1 MSRKAKGPRLVPLK
15 RKGYTNTVYVI
26 RYWDGNHTRDYS
38 TGESE
43 YGEAERKFK
52 KWLATKDS
60 PPGGPG
66 GSTEARI
73 ADVLQAYGEER
84 GPQTADPKRIFQ
96 IVSNLVEFWGDRPCS
111 AITEETCGEYLENR
125 LASGRAIGT
134 VRRELVGLSAALH
147 WAERKSRLHNPPH
160 VWLPPA
166 PPPKDRWLTRE
177 EFTRLLWASRK
188 VKQSREYL
196 PLAIQLACYTGARRG
211 AILGLRWPQVDLVN
225 GVIDF
230 RDGRAT
236 NKRRAVIPIPDRLM
250 RALRRAQSG
259 ADCEFVISKG
269 GKGLQKLR
277 RSFASACREAG
288 LSDVTFHTLRHT
300 AATWMFL
307 HGVDGYEVAKYLGHT
322 SSRTTERYG
331 HHSPDYLKHAKEA
344 FE

>member
-1 MSRKAKGPRLVPLK
+1 MSRKAQGPRLIPLK
-15 RKGYTNTVYVI
+15 RRGYTRAVYVI
-26 RYWDGNHTRDYS
+26 RHWDGEHTRDYS

-43 YGEAERKFK
+43 YDEAERKFK
-52 KWLATKDS
+52 VWLATKGGR
-60 PPGGPG
+60 PGGPG
-66 GSTEARI
+66 DSTEARI

-84 GPQTADPKRIFQ
+84 GPKTADPKRIFQ
-96 IVSNLVEFWGDRPCS
+96 IVSNLVDFWGARPCS
-111 AITEETCGEYLENR
+111 AITEETCGEYVYER
-125 LASGRAIGT
+125 LADGRAIGT
-134 VRRELVGLSAALH
+134 ARRELIGLSAALH
-147 WAERKSRLHNPPH
+147 WAKRKGRLVNPPH

-188 VKQSREYL
+188 VKQSRGYL

-211 AILGLRWPQVDLVN
+211 AILGLKWPQVDLVN

-259 ADCEFVISKG
+259 ADCEYVISKG
-269 GKGLQKLR
+269 GKPIKKLP
-277 RSFASACREAG
+277 RSFNRACRLAG
-288 LSDVTFHTLRHT
+288 LSGVTFHTLRHT
-300 AATWMFL
+300 SATWMFQ
-307 HGVDGYEVAKYLGHT
+307 HGVDPYMVAKYLGHT